1 MENHRLFTALAFAG
15 ALPFVAAALLSVAGV
30 LAIPVFGDVNS
41 IASSYAL
48 AIICF
53 LAGTHWAF
61 QLLRASDTPFDLF
74 ISSNVA
80 VVLVWFAYL
89 ILTIKLTLAIQAI
102 AFAALLIVDYRLRG
116 IGLLSDRYFRARVIA
131 TTAAVPSLVIVLVSG

>member
-1 MENHRLFTALAFAG
+1 MENHRLFTSLAFAG
-15 ALPFVAAALLSVAGV
+15 ALPFVFAALLSVVGISA
-30 LAIPVFGDVNS
+30 LPVFGDVTI

-61 QLLRASDTPFDLF
+61 QLLRASDTPYDLF

-89 ILTIKLTLAIQAI
+89 FLSIEWVLVVQAI
-102 AFAALLIVDYRLRG
+102 AFAALLAVDFHLRG
-116 IGLLSDRYFRARVIA
+116 TGLLTDRYFRARIIA
-131 TTAAVPSLVIVLVSG
+131 TTAAVLSLAIVVVTG